1 MAGSTC
7 VFKILATLLLWT
19 HGDSA
24 SSTHADRQ
32 SINNEYGGTG
42 GTGGRGQLARKWH
55 CFTLQ
60 IIHLFPTHFS
70 PLLLSASAFFFSS
83 HIVKS
88 SPSVSNLNFI
98 RGEESYVGA
107 LWVYLQP
114 HRGPQSVAALW
125 QAYRRL
131 IHKTWGSD
139 VICDMATLMI
149 YTTNFLLQY
158 KLCVSILCE
167 HMNTVTNAGKTLTCL
182 IQSKESKY
190 YSAQLLAQ

>member
-7 VFKILATLLLWT
+7 VFKVLATLT
-19 HGDSA
+19 CCGPMETCCHPA

-42 GTGGRGQLARKWH
+42 GRGQLARRWH

-70 PLLLSASAFFFSS
+70 PPLLSASAFFFSS

-88 SPSVSNLNFI
+88 SPLVSNLNFI
-98 RGEESYVGA
+98 RGEEGHVGA
-107 LWVYLQP
+107 FWVYLQP

-139 VICDMATLMI
+139 VICDMVTLMI

-158 KLCVSILCE
+158 QLCVSVLCE
-167 HMNTVTNAGKTLTCL
+167 HMNTVTNAGKTSTCL

-190 YSAQLLAQ
+190 YSALLLA